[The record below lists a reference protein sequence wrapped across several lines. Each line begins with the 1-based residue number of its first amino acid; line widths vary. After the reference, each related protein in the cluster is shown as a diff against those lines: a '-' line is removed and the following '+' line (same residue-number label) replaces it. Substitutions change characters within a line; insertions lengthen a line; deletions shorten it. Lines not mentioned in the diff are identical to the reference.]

1 MSVSDGEGGARVRAW
16 RPLKSTRVGVARGVD
31 EGRDTGEGGRGVARS
46 ESTGEGTRRGGEE
59 G

>member
-16 RPLKSTRVGVARGVD
+16 RPLKPTGVGVARGVD
-31 EGRDTGEGGRGVARS
+31 EGRDTEGGRGVARS
-46 ESTGEGTRRGGEE
+46 ESAGEGTRRGGEE

>member
-16 RPLKSTRVGVARGVD
+16 RPLKPTGVGVARGVD
-31 EGRDTGEGGRGVARS
+31 EGRDTEGGRGGVARS
-46 ESTGEGTRRGGEE
+46 KSADEGSRRGGEE